1 MVSPELLRR
10 YPFFAHLD
18 EAQLQAVAMLAQEI
32 KVETGTTILEENNPA
47 DAFYLLLEGNI
58 DLYYTVIESYRP
70 ELRKEF
76 VVGEVNPGEPFGIS
90 ALIEP
95 FRFTSTARASI
106 DSRVIGIDAQA
117 LRQLLEKNQ
126 SLAYQIYMKIAK
138 AAMERL
144 SATRVLLAAAY
155 A

>member
-10 YPFFAHLD
+10 YPFFAHLG
-18 EAQLQAVAMLAQEI
+18 EAQLQAIAMLAQEI
-32 KVETGTTILEENNPA
+32 TVETGTTILEENNPA

-58 DLYYTVIESYRP
+58 DLYYTVKESYKP
-70 ELRKEF
+70 ELQKEV

-95 FRFTSTARASI
+95 YRFTSTARTSA

-117 LRQLLEKNQ
+117 LRELLEKDQ
-126 SLAYQIYMKIAK
+126 SLAYQIFKKIAR

-144 SATRVLLAAAY
+144 SATRVQLAAAY